1 MVKLWRASYALCF
14 KVNFTVE
21 RIRNFTV
28 ACMAVNSI
36 NVIFPEVEFIT
47 HSAFMT
53 KNLVSKKLQTISILF
68 NVTVAAICG
77 EIVAS

>member
-1 MVKLWRASYALCF
+1 MASQLRFEAKHHHHF
-14 KVNFTVE
+14 KQKKRT
-21 RIRNFTV
+21 RNSTV
-28 ACMAVNSI
+28 ACMALNSI